1 MATRWTSIL
10 LLALPLIWSCS
21 DHRTDAGSLDSG
33 ARLRPDLGVDVTIIS
48 VDPPDM
54 SDMSVGRCENLANTD
69 ELYCDCNPTCCQR
82 QTWYCPPTGTEI
94 QAKYAILD
102 ICDEDLIPCDRSSN
116 SSCPPAEILEESA
129 CTHVFDCPPGINED
143 FTVYYDCEVNGVT
156 GRQEVQCDKGRL
168 RYGECVTCA
177 AEEEICDNVDNDCD
191 GQIDEGQKNVC
202 GGCGQVPVDLCDGLD
217 NDCDGQVDEQ
227 LVRECITQCE
237 SGLEVCGPGGDWAGC
252 TARRPTEESCD
263 GEDNDCDGL
272 IDEGLNCQCP
282 PELVGALVPCA
293 EEPLT
298 CGMGYK
304 TCECVD
310 QDCVITQMSECLAV
324 CHWFPEIEQSTS
336 CDQYG
341 GTPTSP
347 EVCNNFDED
356 CDGLIDEGVTRPC
369 YTGPAESLGIGICA
383 PGEQICNAGQ
393 WYGQTTSGRYVADA
407 CGDEILPSEEI
418 CDGADNDCD
427 GVTDYGQE
435 IPETDILFI
444 VDWSGSMENYINAVR
459 MAMNRFAQSF
469 AAEDKLKW
477 GLIVGPKSGGPD
489 YRGMT
494 TEVLLLESDISSLE
508 SFLLAFADVGS
519 FDNDTGNEMLKDA
532 LMLSVRNIT
541 GRMSYNLN
549 SAEWANRVNSVPEL
563 SSFKVSWRPGADRI
577 IVVFTDEYD
586 QTFLVPRV
594 DDELLLEALQATP
607 ALKVFVFTDSRLSWR
622 DYTNATGGQ
631 IFDLSSNQQRMYDD
645 LMSILDEICA
655 GAEN

>member
-1 MATRWTSIL
+1 M
-10 LLALPLIWSCS
+10 LLALPMIWSCS

-33 ARLRPDLGVDVTIIS
+33 ARLRLDSGADVTIVS
-48 VDPPDM
+48 TDSSGV
-54 SDMSVGRCENLANTD
+54 SDMSVGRCEGLTNTD

-102 ICDEDLIPCDRSSN
+102 ICNDDLIPCDRSTN
-116 SSCPPAEILEESA
+116 SLCPPAEILEESA

-143 FTVYYDCEVNGVT
+143 FTVYYDCEVNGIT
-156 GRQEVQCDKGRL
+156 GQQEVQCDKGRL
-168 RYGECVTCA
+168 RYGECITCV

-191 GQIDEGQKNVC
+191 GQIDEGQKNAC
-202 GGCGQVPVDLCDGLD
+202 GECGQIPTDVCDGLD

-227 LVRECITQCE
+227 LVRECTTQCE
-237 SGLEVCGPGGDWAGC
+237 SGLEVCGPGGNWAGC
-252 TARRPTEESCD
+252 TARRPVEEGCD

-272 IDEGLNCQCP
+272 VDEGLNCQCP
-282 PELVGALVPCA
+282 PELVGTLAPCA

-304 TCECVD
+304 TCECID
-310 QDCVITQMSECLAV
+310 QDCTITQMTECLAI
-324 CHWFPEIEQSTS
+324 CHWFPGIEQNAS
-336 CDQYG
+336 CDPYVG
-341 GTPTSP
+341 VPTNP

-393 WYGQTTSGRYVADA
+393 WYGMTTSGRYVADA

-477 GLIVGPKSGGPD
+477 GLIVGPKAGSTNV
-489 YRGMT
+489 RGMT

-541 GRMSYNLN
+541 SRMSYDLN
-549 SAEWANRVNSVPEL
+549 SAQWANRVNSVPEL
-563 SSFKVSWRPGADRI
+563 SSFKVNWRSGADRI

-586 QTFLVPRV
+586 QTFLVPTV
-594 DDELLLEALQATP
+594 DDAALLEALQATP
-607 ALKVFVFTDSRLSWR
+607 ALKVFVFTDSQLSWR
-622 DYTNATGGQ
+622 EYANSTGGQ
-631 IFDLSSNQQRMYDD
+631 IFDLSSNQQQMYDD